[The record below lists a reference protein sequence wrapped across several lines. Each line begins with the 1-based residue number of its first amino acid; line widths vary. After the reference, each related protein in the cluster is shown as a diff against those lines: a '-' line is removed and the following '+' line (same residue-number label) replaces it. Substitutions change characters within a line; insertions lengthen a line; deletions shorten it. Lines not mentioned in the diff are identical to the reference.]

1 MEIPYEVTPRRDTG
15 LYNAKLGVWLF
26 LASEVMLFGGLFSAY
41 VFLRVG
47 VKEGFDNPWPWG
59 LNVHKDF
66 VWIGFINTLVLIAS
80 SVGVVFAWVA
90 LKERNWRKYQ
100 IYMYSVVACAVVF
113 MVLKSIEYN
122 SKLNHHHG
130 IKLVDNSVM
139 EGHIVDG
146 TDRVRFEADT
156 ITLSLQGAVTGLL
169 KDLKGQDFPV
179 LTAKVGEDGEP
190 TEITSA
196 SGFKKWFHENRRAA
210 TKELVNE
217 RARYRA
223 ELKAGGN
230 ATPVSVNTS
239 ATLTAAEP
247 FRLNANPRRI
257 VSHSDSGVNYRDGA
271 KVGGKLIADNVLF
284 EIHEVDMQLVLP
296 QDQRESILWDI
307 VDDEEVKKGFFAEQ
321 AKRYQELKDYYQ
333 DKPIPEKMLR
343 GHVMNLHNVHLGGH
357 GDHDGHD
364 DHADHHDDEGHA
376 EHGEDDHG
384 KEHAEDEKHSKHE
397 ANEEYDGLE
406 SVRAEEV
413 ESQHSDEELIS
424 VPRDQIKFMGNHG
437 PRYGN
442 YYAIYFTMTALHGL
456 HVIGGA
462 LVLLFFVVFGKKLY
476 LKNPEHLANRV
487 EVGGLFWHFVD
498 LVWIFLFP
506 LMYLL

>member
-66 VWIGFINTLVLIAS
+66 VWIGFTNTLVLIFS

-90 LKERNWRKYQ
+90 LKERNWRKFQ
-100 IYMYSVVACAVVF
+100 IWMYTVVACAAVF
-113 MVLKSIEYN
+113 MGLKTIEYN

-146 TDRVRFEADT
+146 TDRVRFEAST
-156 ITLSLQGAVTGLL
+156 IDLSLQGAVPGFI
-169 KDLKGQDFPV
+169 KDLDGDFPK
-179 LTAKVGEDGEP
+179 LTAKVGDEEEA
-190 TEITSA
+190 TEISSVSA
-196 SGFKKWFHENRRAA
+196 FKNWFHEHRRAVA
-210 TKELVNE
+210 RELTDE

-223 ELKAGGN
+223 ELKEGS
-230 ATPVSVNTS
+230 ATPVSVNTA

-247 FRLNANPRRI
+247 FPLNANPRRI
-257 VSHSDSGVNYRDGA
+257 VAHTDSNVSYKDGT
-271 KVGGKLIADNVLF
+271 KIGGKLISDDVVF
-284 EIHEVDMQLVLP
+284 EVHEVDMQLVLP
-296 QDQRESILWDI
+296 QNQRTSILWDI
-307 VDDEEVKKGFFAEQ
+307 VDDEDAKKQFFTKQ
-321 AKRYQELKDYYQ
+321 AKYYKELKDYYE
-333 DKPIPEKMLR
+333 KRGEPIPEKMLR
-343 GHVMNLHNVHLGGH
+343 GHILNLHPVHLGH
-357 GDHDGHD
+357 
-364 DHADHHDDEGHA
+364 HADHAEG
-376 EHGEDDHG
+376 DHG
-384 KEHAEDEKHSKHE
+384 KHEEEAHHDENDDAAHHE
-397 ANEEYDGLE
+397 ESPRNEMM
-406 SVRAEEV
+406 
-413 ESQHSDEELIS
+413 HSDHKGEHSIT

-456 HVIGGA
+456 HVVGGA

-506 LMYLL
+506 IMYLL

>member
-15 LYNAKLGVWLF
+15 LYNAKLGIWLF

-100 IYMYSVVACAVVF
+100 VYMYSVVACAVVF

-130 IKLVDNSVM
+130 IKLIDNSVM

-156 ITLSLQGAVTGLL
+156 INLSLQGGVPGFL
-169 KDLKGQDFPV
+169 KDLGDGDFPV

-196 SGFKKWFHENRRAA
+196 SAFKKWFHKHHRDVS
-210 TKELVNE
+210 KELVSE
-217 RARYRA
+217 RTRYRA
-223 ELKAGGN
+223 ELKEGGA
-230 ATPVSVNTS
+230 ATPVSVDTS
-239 ATLTAAEP
+239 AVLTAAEP
-247 FRLNANPRRI
+247 FRLNANSRRF
-257 VSHSDSGVNYRDGA
+257 VSYSDTNVNYKDGA
-271 KVGGKLIADNVLF
+271 KIGGKIISDDVLF

-296 QDQRESILWDI
+296 QNQRESILWDI
-307 VDDEEVKKGFFAEQ
+307 VNDDQVKQGFFAEQ
-321 AKRYQELKDYYQ
+321 SKRYTELKDYYE

-343 GHVMNLHNVHLGGH
+343 GHVLNLHNVHLGGH
-357 GDHDGHD
+357 GDHG
-364 DHADHHDDEGHA
+364 DHADHGDEDGGDHAKDGGHE
-376 EHGEDDHG
+376 EH
-384 KEHAEDEKHSKHE
+384 SRHE
-397 ANEEYDGLE
+397 ANKDYDGLE

-413 ESQHSDEELIS
+413 ESQSEDEVLIS

-442 YYAIYFTMTALHGL
+442 YYALYFTMTALHGL
-456 HVIGGA
+456 HVVGGA
-462 LVLLFFVVFGKKLY
+462 LVLLFLVVFGKKLY

>member
-66 VWIGFINTLVLIAS
+66 VWIGFANTLILIFS
-80 SVGVVFAWVA
+80 SVGVVFAWVS

-100 IYMYSVVACAVVF
+100 IWMYTVVACALAF

-130 IKLVDNSVM
+130 IKLLDNSVM

-156 ITLSLQGAVTGLL
+156 ISISLQGAVPGFL
-169 KDLKGQDFPV
+169 KDLGDDFPV
-179 LTAKVGEDGEP
+179 LTAKVGDDGEP
-190 TEITSA
+190 TEIASA
-196 SGFKKWFHENRRAA
+196 SAFKKWFHDNRRAV
-210 TKELVNE
+210 TKEIVSE

-223 ELKAGGN
+223 ELKEGT

-247 FRLNANPRRI
+247 FRLNASPRRI
-257 VSHSDSGVNYRDGA
+257 VSHSDTNVSYKDGA
-271 KVGGKLIADNVLF
+271 KIGGKLISDDVLF

-296 QDQRESILWDI
+296 QDQRESMLWDI
-307 VDDEEVKKGFFAEQ
+307 VNDDHVKQGFFAEQ
-321 AKRYQELKDYYQ
+321 SQRYSELKDYYE

-343 GHVMNLHNVHLGGH
+343 GHVLNLHNVHLGGH
-357 GDHDGHD
+357 GDHAGHD
-364 DHADHHDDEGHA
+364 EDHKHDA
-376 EHGEDDHG
+376 EHGDA
-384 KEHAEDEKHSKHE
+384 HAKHDEHSKHE
-397 ANEEYDGLE
+397 ANEDHDGLE
-406 SVRAEEV
+406 SVRAEEAEV
-413 ESQHSDEELIS
+413 QSHDEALIS

-456 HVIGGA
+456 HVVGGA

-506 LMYLL
+506 IMYLL

>member
-59 LNVHKDF
+59 LNVHKHF
-66 VWIGFINTLVLIAS
+66 VWLGFTNTLVLIFS

-90 LKERNWRKYQ
+90 LKERNWRKFQ
-100 IYMYSVVACAVVF
+100 VWMYTVVGCAVVF
-113 MVLKSIEYN
+113 MALKTIEYN

-139 EGHIVDG
+139 EGHIVHG
-146 TDRVRFEADT
+146 TDKIRFEADT
-156 ITLSLQGAVTGLL
+156 IDLSLQGAVPGFI
-169 KDLKGQDFPV
+169 KDLDGDFPT
-179 LTAKVGEDGEP
+179 LTAKVGDET
-190 TEITSA
+190 TEISSA
-196 SGFKKWFHENRRAA
+196 SGFKSWFHENRRAVA
-210 TKELVNE
+210 RELTDE

-223 ELKAGGN
+223 ELKKGS
-230 ATPVSVNTS
+230 ATPVSVNTA

-247 FRLNANPRRI
+247 FKLNANPRR
-257 VSHSDSGVNYRDGA
+257 VVAHSDTSVSYKDGT
-271 KVGGKLIADNVLF
+271 KIGGNLISDDVEF
-284 EIHEVDMQLVLP
+284 ELHEVDMQLVLP
-296 QDQRESILWDI
+296 QDQRTSVLWDV
-307 VDDEEVKKGFFAEQ
+307 VDDEEAKKQFFAKQ
-321 AKRYQELKDYYQ
+321 TKYYKELKEYYG
-333 DKPIPEKMLR
+333 KRNEPIPEKMLR
-343 GHVMNLHNVHLGGH
+343 GHVLNLHPVHLGGH
-357 GDHDGHD
+357 GDHGE
-364 DHADHHDDEGHA
+364 HADGEHAADEHHGENVEDPHVDDDESFRH
-376 EHGEDDHG
+376 EEMSEDHEGE
-384 KEHAEDEKHSKHE
+384 
-397 ANEEYDGLE
+397 
-406 SVRAEEV
+406 
-413 ESQHSDEELIS
+413 QTIT

-498 LVWIFLFP
+498 LIWIFLFP
-506 LMYLL
+506 IMYLL